1 MTGLAVARLLQY
13 VLTGLSAGSLYALV
27 ALGIVLI
34 YRSTRVLNF
43 AHGDVATLGTF
54 VAFALVSQG
63 HPFSVAFLAALGV
76 GGTLAIAFYFGILIP
91 AQRQG
96 ANLLGQVILT
106 LGLAL
111 IVQGVIVYEWGAEP
125 DRFPFPLSDSKTW
138 NVGTVF
144 VSELA
149 LGTFAAGLVA
159 SVLLYLLVQKTRL
172 GLAMRATSENLQAAQ
187 TLGIPTRRVLGVAWG
202 VASALGV
209 VAGIFLAPALLL
221 DPFFMLDPFLK
232 GFAAAVLGGLN
243 SLPGAV
249 VGGLVLGVAESVTGG
264 YLTIQFKNTLAF
276 VVILAVLLC
285 RPEGLLGHEFKERV

>member
-1 MTGLAVARLLQY
+1 MARFLQY
-13 VLTGLSAGSLYALV
+13 GLTGLSAGSLYALV
-27 ALGIVLI
+27 ALGVVLI

-43 AHGDVATLGTF
+43 AHGEVATLGTF
-54 VAFALVSQG
+54 VAFALVTAG
-63 HPFSVAFLAALGV
+63 YPFALAFPAALLAGAAVAV
-76 GGTLAIAFYFGILIP
+76 GFYFGVLVP

-111 IVQGVIVYEWGAEP
+111 IFQGLIVYQWGAEP
-125 DRFPFPLSDSKTW
+125 DRFPFPLSDSRTW
-138 NVGTVF
+138 QIGSIF

-149 LGTFAAGLVA
+149 LGTFGAGLLG
-159 SVLLYLLVQKTRL
+159 SLLLYLLVQKTRL
-172 GLAMRATSENLQAAQ
+172 GLAMRATSENLPAAQ
-187 TLGIPTRRVLGVAWG
+187 TLGIPTRRVLAFAWA
-202 VASALGV
+202 VASALAVLAGV
-209 VAGIFLAPALLL
+209 FLAPALLL

-249 VGGLVLGVAESVTGG
+249 IGGLVLGVAESLAGA

-276 VVILAVLLC
+276 LIIILVLLV

>member
-1 MTGLAVARLLQY
+1 
-13 VLTGLSAGSLYALV
+13 V

-43 AHGDVATLGTF
+43 AHGDIATLATF
-54 VAFALVSQG
+54 VSFSLLTQ
-63 HPFSVAFLAALGV
+63 HYPFVVALAASLLIGAGV
-76 GGTLAIAFYFGILIP
+76 GIGFYFGVLVP

-96 ANLLGQVILT
+96 ANLLGMVILT

-111 IVQGVIVYEWGAEP
+111 ILQGVVVSVWGAEP
-125 DRFPFPLSDSKTW
+125 VSLPFPISDTKTYK
-138 NVGTVF
+138 VGVVI
-144 VSELA
+144 VSQLA
-149 LGTFAAGLVA
+149 IATIAAGVVGSA
-159 SVLLYLLVQKTRL
+159 LLYLLVQRTRL
-172 GLAMRATSENLQAAQ
+172 GLAMRATSENLMAAQ
-187 TLGIPTRRVLGVAWG
+187 TLGIPTRVVLGLSWG

-209 VAGIFLAPALLL
+209 VAGVFLAPALLL

-249 VGGLVLGVAESVTGG
+249 LGGLLLGVAESLAGA

-276 VVILAVLLC
+276 LIIIIVLLL
-285 RPEGLLGHEFKERV
+285 RPEGLLGKEFRERV

>member
-1 MTGLAVARLLQY
+1 MEKLLQY
-13 VLTGLSAGSLYALV
+13 GLTGLSAGSLYAMV

-43 AHGDVATLGTF
+43 AHGDVATLATF
-54 VAFALVSQG
+54 VAFTLLSRGFAFPIAL
-63 HPFSVAFLAALGV
+63 LGSLVV
-76 GGTLAIAFYFGILIP
+76 GAVVGLVFYFVVLVR
-91 AQRQG
+91 AQRRG
-96 ANLLGQVILT
+96 ANLLGMVILT

-111 IVQGVIVYEWGAEP
+111 MIQGTVVYVWGAEP
-125 DRFPFPLSDSKTW
+125 VSLPFPISDTKTYRFGGVVVSQLS
-138 NVGTVF
+138 
-144 VSELA
+144 LA
-149 LGTFAAGLVA
+149 TMAAGVVG

-172 GLAMRATSENLQAAQ
+172 GLAMRATSENVMAAQ
-187 TLGIPTRRVLGVAWG
+187 TLGIPTRLVLGVSWAA
-202 VASALGV
+202 ASALGV

-249 VGGLVLGVAESVTGG
+249 LGALLLGLAESWTGA

-276 VVILAVLLC
+276 VIIIVVLLV
-285 RPEGLLGHEFKERV
+285 RPEGLLGKEFKERV

>member
-1 MTGLAVARLLQY
+1 MEKLLQYSFTGLA
-13 VLTGLSAGSLYALV
+13 AGSLYALV

-43 AHGDVATLGTF
+43 AHADIATLATF
-54 VAFALVSQG
+54 VS
-63 HPFSVAFLAALGV
+63 FSLLTNRYSFPVALGLSLLTGAAV
-76 GGTLAIAFYFGILIP
+76 GIAFYFVVLVR
-91 AQRQG
+91 AQREG
-96 ANLLGQVILT
+96 ANLLGMVILT

-111 IVQGVIVYEWGAEP
+111 VIQGGVVWQWGAEP
-125 DRFPFPLSDSKTW
+125 VSLPFPISDTKTYK
-138 NVGTVF
+138 VGLV
-144 VSELA
+144 VMSQLA
-149 LGTFAAGLVA
+149 LATLAAGLVG
-159 SVLLYLLVQKTRL
+159 SLLLYLLVQKTRL
-172 GLAMRATSENLQAAQ
+172 GLAMRATSENVMAAQ
-187 TLGIPTRRVLGVAWG
+187 TLGIPTRMVLSVSWG

-249 VGGLVLGVAESVTGG
+249 VGALLLGVAESLTGA

-276 VVILAVLLC
+276 VIIIVVLLL
-285 RPEGLLGHEFKERV
+285 RPEGLLGKEFKERV

>member
-1 MTGLAVARLLQY
+1 MEKLLQYSFTGLA
-13 VLTGLSAGSLYALV
+13 AGSLYALV

-43 AHGDVATLGTF
+43 AHADIATLATF
-54 VAFALVSQG
+54 VS
-63 HPFSVAFLAALGV
+63 FSLLTNEYSFPVALGLSLLTGAAV
-76 GGTLAIAFYFGILIP
+76 GIAFYFVVLVR
-91 AQRQG
+91 AQREG
-96 ANLLGQVILT
+96 ANLLGMVILT

-111 IVQGVIVYEWGAEP
+111 VIQGGVVWQWGAEP
-125 DRFPFPLSDSKTW
+125 VSLPFPISDTKTYK
-138 NVGTVF
+138 VGLV
-144 VSELA
+144 VMSQLA
-149 LGTFAAGLVA
+149 LATLAAGLVG
-159 SVLLYLLVQKTRL
+159 SLLLYLLVQKTRL
-172 GLAMRATSENLQAAQ
+172 GLAMRATSENVMAAQ
-187 TLGIPTRRVLGVAWG
+187 TLGIPTRMVLSVSWG

-249 VGGLVLGVAESVTGG
+249 LGALILGVAESLTGA

-276 VVILAVLLC
+276 VIIIVVLLL
-285 RPEGLLGHEFKERV
+285 RPEGLLGKEFKERV